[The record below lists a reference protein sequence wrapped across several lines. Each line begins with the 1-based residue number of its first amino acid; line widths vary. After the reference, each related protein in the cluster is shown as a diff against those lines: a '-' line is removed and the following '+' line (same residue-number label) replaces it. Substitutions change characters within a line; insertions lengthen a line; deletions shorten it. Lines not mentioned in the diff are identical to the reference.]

1 MKEKDLL
8 VNQKSKCRVC
18 NSELINIL
26 DFGSQPLGNGF
37 LKKSQIVNEYFYP
50 MGIGFSEESKMVQ
63 LIKQPDPKLMFH
75 EEYAFFSSSSKFMSE
90 HFRKFSEF
98 LKNSNYLKSE
108 SPFVVELGC
117 NDGILLKNFKSDGM
131 RHLGIEPSK
140 NVSIEANKKGINT
153 ICDFFSEQLADQIV
167 KENGKADAILAANV
181 LCHIPD
187 INNLVKGMK
196 KLIKNTGVIIFEDPY
211 LGDIVKKISYDQI
224 YDEHV
229 FLFSALSV
237 SYLFNSHDIELIDLY
252 PQQTHGGSMR
262 YVLAKKGSYK
272 PSERVKEIIK
282 TEKLLGLDDVDKL
295 KKFANK
301 VKKSKDDLISLL
313 KRLKNEGKTIA
324 GYAATSK
331 STTIFNYCNIDKNLI
346 DYICDTTP
354 IKQGKLSPGMHI
366 PIVSPEEFKK
376 NPPDYAFLLAWNHAD
391 EILSKEKDFIKSGG
405 RWITHVPEVKIL

>member
-1 MKEKDLL
+1 M
-8 VNQKSKCRVC
+8 
-18 NSELINIL
+18 
-26 DFGSQPLGNGF
+26 
-37 LKKSQIVNEYFYP
+37 
-50 MGIGFSEESKMVQ
+50 
-63 LIKQPDPKLMFH
+63 
-75 EEYAFFSSSSKFMSE
+75 
-90 HFRKFSEF
+90 
-98 LKNSNYLKSE
+98 KSE

-117 NDGILLKNFKSDGM
+117 NDGILLQNFTSDGM

-167 KENGKADAILAANV
+167 KENGEADAILAANV

-187 INNLVKGMK
+187 INDLVKGMK

-211 LGDIVKKISYDQI
+211 LGYIVKKISYDQK
-224 YDEHV
+224 YDEHDC
-229 FLFSALSV
+229 LFSAISV

-252 PQQTHGGSMR
+252 PQETHGGSMR
-262 YVLAKKGSYK
+262 YVLANKGSYK
-272 PSERVKEIIK
+272 PSERVEEIIK

-295 KKFANK
+295 KKFADK

-313 KRLKNEGKTIA
+313 KSLKNEGNTIA

-366 PIVSPEEFKK
+366 PIVSHEEFKK

-391 EILSKEKDFIKSGG
+391 EILSKEKDCIKSGG
-405 RWITHVPEVKIL
+405 RWITSS